1 MDVEWLSAL
10 AGATGVTGASIAGHV
25 WRKTAA
31 KRARLGRTPLKIE
44 VSRDDSEPGQIWEVA
59 TDEILER
66 EAFLDVYSLDSN
78 GLIEPNR
85 LLREAQQRWNVYD
98 VGQTSLSLEI
108 YNPSAVPVWIVA
120 ISAEVVERRGAPR
133 GTRISNPPQ
142 GEAGVLELRLD
153 LANGDGRVR
162 DAGGKDY
169 FARTK
174 REIAPGGREFLDLTA
189 SCSEGAVR
197 WRLRLDLLVGSQ
209 KSVQRVPASKNRPWM
224 TSAYQPREAYQR
236 SWVCSPLAMAC
247 DDAGDPPHLHDERL
261 DTV

>member
-1 MDVEWLSAL
+1 MDLESWSAV
-10 AGATGVTGASIAGHV
+10 AGATGLGIFRPL
-25 WRKTAA
+25 WRRSAA
-31 KRARLGRTPLKIE
+31 KRASWRAAPLKIE
-44 VSRDDSEPGQIWEVA
+44 VACDESEPGPIWEVA
-59 TDEILER
+59 TDEVLER
-66 EAFLDVYSLDSN
+66 EAFLDVYSLDDN

-85 LLREAQQRWNVYD
+85 FLREAQQRWNVYD

-108 YNPSAVPVWIVA
+108 YNPLAVPVWIVA
-120 ISAEVVERRGAPR
+120 ISADVMERREAPR

-142 GEAGVLELRLD
+142 GETGVLELRLD